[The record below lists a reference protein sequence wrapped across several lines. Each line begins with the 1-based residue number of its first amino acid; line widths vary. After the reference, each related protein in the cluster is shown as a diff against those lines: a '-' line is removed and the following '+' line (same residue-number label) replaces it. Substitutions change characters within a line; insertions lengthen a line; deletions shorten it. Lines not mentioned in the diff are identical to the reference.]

1 MYLRELVRA
10 VRIYAIV
17 FILKIFHKLFLK
29 LRITLKFRIH
39 GLTILVLPSVF
50 IPKYVVS
57 TEMILNALK
66 SIKIS
71 PGLKVLELGSGSGV
85 LSIFVAKKGGCAYF
99 LEVNKVAI
107 VNTLINAYVNNVEE
121 RVKLLRSKILEFPL
135 VIMNPPFL
143 PCYIK
148 EGLDINWCCGPNLN
162 LLLNML
168 NEARRHLKRGGYLIL
183 TASSLTNHEL
193 VRHLLNALGI
203 EVIYMVKKPSIFDSV
218 YLMLCKRTSA

>member
-57 TEMILNALK
+57 TEMILNALRF
-66 SIKIS
+66 IKIP

-85 LSIFVAKKGGCAYF
+85 LSVFVAKKGGYAYF
-99 LEVNKVAI
+99 VEVNKAAI
-107 VNTLINAYVNNVEE
+107 VNTLINAYINNVGE
-121 RVKLLRSKILEFPL
+121 RVRLLRSKFMEFPL
-135 VIMNPPFL
+135 VITNPPFL

-148 EGLDINWCCGPNLN
+148 ERLDINWCCGPNLS
-162 LLLNML
+162 LLLDML
-168 NEARRHLKRGGYLIL
+168 IEVRKYLKRGGYLIL

-193 VRHLLNALGI
+193 VRHLLSALGI
-203 EVIYMVKKPSIFDSV
+203 EVIYIVRKPSIFDSV
-218 YLMLCKRTSA
+218 YLMLCKRTSV